1 MKPRWPRSLAT
12 LLAALVTVCT
22 QARDFGP
29 DVSHFQGETGI
40 SQAGWN
46 QMFTEGKRFTFVK
59 ATEGFSVIDP
69 ATPNNMARATA
80 AGLRAGVYHFAHPD
94 THPTRTAR
102 SRRPITF

>member
-1 MKPRWPRSLAT
+1 MNLHSPRFLAISI
-12 LLAALVTVCT
+12 LLVAFLPVATP
-22 QARDFGP
+22 ARDFGP
-29 DVSHFQGETGI
+29 DVSHFQGETGS

-59 ATEGFSVIDP
+59 VTEGFSVIDP

-94 THPTRTAR
+94 THPTTAGAVQEA
-102 SRRPITF
+102 